1 MPEPDFLEITL
12 PDRHVC
18 LLVDDGSPIA
28 PNLAKLLEEN
38 GQKVVVLSFPESLVA
53 KQYPLPE
60 GVDRLV
66 LENMSEEH
74 LQQQLAKIGNIYG
87 SIAALIHLHP
97 QFSSDCS
104 NDLCFLE
111 ADRAIVKHLF
121 LVAKHLKQ
129 SLNRSATK
137 GFSCFLTVAHLDGEF
152 GLGGTTNY
160 SPISAGLFGLTK
172 TLNQEW
178 KKVFCRAIDLSPELT
193 IENSVRS
200 IFAELHDPNRIYIET
215 GYSLNGRTTITI

>member
-1 MPEPDFLEITL
+1 LEIAL

-18 LLVDDGSPIA
+18 LLIDDGSPIA
-28 PNLAKLLEEN
+28 PNLAKLLKEKGWN
-38 GQKVVVLSFPESLVA
+38 VVTLSFPQSLVA

-74 LQQQLAKIGNIYG
+74 LQQQLAKIAEIYG
-87 SIAALIHLHP
+87 SIAALIHIHP
-97 QFSSDCS
+97 QFSGNRS
-104 NDLCFLE
+104 NDLCFSE
-111 ADRAIVKHLF
+111 EDRAIVKHLF
-121 LVAKHLKQ
+121 FVAKHLKQ

-160 SPISAGLFGLTK
+160 SPIGAGLFGLTK

-178 KKVFCRAIDLSPELT
+178 KKVFCRAIDLNPELN
-193 IENSVRS
+193 IENAVRS
-200 IFAELHDPNRIYIET
+200 IFAELHDPNRLLCEI
-215 GYSLNGRTTITI
+215 GYSLNGRKTLIV